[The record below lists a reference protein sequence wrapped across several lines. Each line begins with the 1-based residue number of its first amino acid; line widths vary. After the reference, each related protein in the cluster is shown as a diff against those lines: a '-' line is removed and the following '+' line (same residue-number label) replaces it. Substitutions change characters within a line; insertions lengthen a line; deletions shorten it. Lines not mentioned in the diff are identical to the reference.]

1 MNQTV
6 DSKKYYPTA
15 LALYITYF
23 VLGIASTIMGQYK
36 QDFAAL
42 WGASQLADG
51 SLDVSGVVSVIAA
64 IGLGRLLAFPIAGP
78 LSDRFGRRLS
88 GLIGCGLYAV
98 FFLGITYA
106 PNLYVGYAL
115 AAVSGMAN
123 SFLDTSITPSC
134 MEIFKE
140 KGAIANI
147 FTKLSISIAQFLLP
161 FAIRGAAARSL
172 PFHTIFLAA
181 AAIIVIDAL
190 FLVFLP
196 FPPFVPAKKREGG
209 KEKLRLTPPAIVLIL
224 LGFTTSTTF
233 MLWMNCNQ
241 ELGALYGLT
250 DPSRAQSFYSI
261 GIVAAL
267 FVNAALLARK
277 VKPTS
282 ILIAYPTAALVSLG
296 AIFLIQKPAMVLAG
310 GLLIG
315 FFGAGG
321 VLQLVVA
328 VANEMFPK
336 HRGVITSIVM
346 IASSVANYAMV
357 SLAGLLTRIGG
368 ANGPRLV
375 LLLNMAVTLLGIVLA
390 VILKKKQTREA
401 AQNR

>member
-1 MNQTV
+1 
-6 DSKKYYPTA
+6 
-15 LALYITYF
+15 
-23 VLGIASTIMGQYK
+23 
-36 QDFAAL
+36 
-42 WGASQLADG
+42 
-51 SLDVSGVVSVIAA
+51 
-64 IGLGRLLAFPIAGP
+64 
-78 LSDRFGRRLS
+78 
-88 GLIGCGLYAV
+88 
-98 FFLGITYA
+98 
-106 PNLYVGYAL
+106 
-115 AAVSGMAN
+115 MAN

-161 FAIRGAAARSL
+161 FAIRGAAARNL

-181 AAIIVIDAL
+181 AAIIVIDGL

-196 FPPFVPAKKREGG
+196 FPPFIRPEKNAEKRDR
-209 KEKLRLTPPAIVLIL
+209 LRLTPVSIILIL

-241 ELGALYGLT
+241 ELGALYGLA
-250 DPSRAQSFYSI
+250 DPSRAQSFYSV
-261 GIVAAL
+261 GIVIAL
-267 FVNAALLARK
+267 FVNAALLRRGVRP
-277 VKPTS
+277 VK
-282 ILIAYPTAALVSLG
+282 ILIGYPLAALVSLG
-296 AIFLIQKPAMVLAG
+296 AIFLVQKPVMVLAG

-328 VANEMFPK
+328 VANERFPK

-357 SLAGLLTRIGG
+357 SLAGLLTRVGG

-375 LLLNMAVTLLGIVLA
+375 LLFLKRPLGHGGFDDVHQL
-390 VILKKKQTREA
+390 
-401 AQNR
+401 